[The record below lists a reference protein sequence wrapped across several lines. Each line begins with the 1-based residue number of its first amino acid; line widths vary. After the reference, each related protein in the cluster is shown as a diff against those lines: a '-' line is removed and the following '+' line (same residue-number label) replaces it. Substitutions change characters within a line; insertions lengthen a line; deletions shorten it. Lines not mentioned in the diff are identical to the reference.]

1 MLSVRRFV
9 TGSIAL
15 MALLASQ
22 ACRSDP
28 QVDVIAADGA
38 LCDLTQ
44 RLAANSLRVTCLLG
58 PQDDPHQ
65 LQLTPAQTR
74 ELRQA
79 KLVLINGYELTPALQ
94 RLPGA
99 VKVAESAV
107 PDSPDLSADQHS
119 DHEEH
124 GHTHGDRDP
133 HVWHDP
139 RQAAAMTALVSERL
153 QRLAPKQAAQIQSRA
168 KAMQASLLSLHQWN
182 LRQFSSL
189 KQPRILASS
198 HRAFASLARAYG
210 LQELPVIDAMS
221 SSDALRPQ
229 ALAHTVND
237 LQAKGA
243 RSLFTEQ
250 TPAPKSLERISSLS
264 GVPIA
269 PQALRADSGGVNLMS
284 TLTANTCLIVEA
296 LGGRCDRTG
305 QAALIR
311 DWSEIR

>member
-1 MLSVRRFV
+1 
-9 TGSIAL
+9 

-22 ACRSDP
+22 ACRSTP
-28 QVDVIAADGA
+28 AVEVIAADGA

-44 RLAANSLRVTCLLG
+44 RLAANTLRVSCLLG

-74 ELRQA
+74 QLRQA

-94 RLPGA
+94 RLSGV
-99 VKVAESAV
+99 VKVAEIAV
-107 PDSPDLSADQHS
+107 PNSPDLATAQHS
-119 DHEEH
+119 DHDDH
-124 GHTHGDRDP
+124 GHRHGEQDP

-139 RQAAAMTALVSERL
+139 RQAAAMTALISERL
-153 QRLAPKQAAQIQSRA
+153 ERLAPPEATQIQARS
-168 KAMQASLLSLHQWN
+168 KAMQASLLSLHEWN
-182 LRQFSSL
+182 LKQFSSL
-189 KQPRILASS
+189 REPRILASS

-229 ALAHTVND
+229 GLANAVTS
-237 LQAKGA
+237 LQAKGV
-243 RSLFTEQ
+243 RSMFAEQ
-250 TPAPKSLERISSLS
+250 TPAPKSLARISSLS

-269 PQALRADSGGVNLMS
+269 PQALRADSGGANLMS
-284 TLTANTCLIVEA
+284 TLTGNTCLIVEA
-296 LGGRCDRTG
+296 LGGRCNRTG

-311 DWSEIR
+311 AWSRIR

>member
-1 MLSVRRFV
+1 LPSVRRFV

-22 ACRSDP
+22 ACRSEP

-44 RLAANSLRVTCLLG
+44 RLAATSLRVACLLG

-74 ELRQA
+74 QLRQA

-99 VKVAESAV
+99 LKVAESAV
-107 PDSPDLSADQHS
+107 PNSPDLSAD
-119 DHEEH
+119 HEAH

-153 QRLAPKQAAQIQSRA
+153 QRLAPKEAGQIQSRA

-189 KQPRILASS
+189 KQPRILASG

-229 ALAHTVND
+229 ALAHTVSD

-250 TPAPKSLERISSLS
+250 TPAPKSLARISSLS

-269 PQALRADSGGVNLMS
+269 PQALRADSGGANLMS

-311 DWSEIR
+311 DWSQIR